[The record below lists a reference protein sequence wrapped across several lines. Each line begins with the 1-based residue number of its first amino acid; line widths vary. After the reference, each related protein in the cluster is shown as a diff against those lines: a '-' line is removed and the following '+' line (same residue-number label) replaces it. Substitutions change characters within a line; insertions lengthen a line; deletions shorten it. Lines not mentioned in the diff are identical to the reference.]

1 MFYVLLL
8 SSFVQE
14 LDLKILAEMADRE
27 KEEQLVMS
35 ERREKD
41 KRDALYMKKVMEDQ
55 LALER
60 HRESELDLMY
70 Q

>member
-1 MFYVLLL
+1 M
-8 SSFVQE
+8 VQE
-14 LDLKILAEMADRE
+14 LDLKILAEMVDTE

-35 ERREKD
+35 ARREKD
-41 KRDALYMKKVMEDQ
+41 KRDALYMKQVMEDQ

-60 HRESELDLMY
+60 HRERELDLMY